1 LRRIPI
7 ALIVLTLVAL
17 GLAACGGDT
26 SSTTADADADADATA
41 PAATGPADQ
50 TIQISAPAD
59 GSLAFDQKSLKT
71 NAGTVALDFENP
83 ASVEHNLCVRSVSGD
98 DLGCSAD
105 ISESS
110 TTLTVDLQ
118 PGKYVV
124 YCGEP
129 GHEEGG
135 MTTPLVVS

>member
-1 LRRIPI
+1 MRRIPI
-7 ALIVLTLVAL
+7 ALIVLTLAAL
-17 GLAACGGDT
+17 GLAACGSDSSSATAEADSDT
-26 SSTTADADADADATA
+26 DASA

-59 GSLAFDQKSLKT
+59 GSLAFDQKSLKAS
-71 NAGTVALDFENP
+71 AGTVALDFDNP
-83 ASVEHNLCVRSVSGD
+83 ASVEHNVCVRSTSGD
-98 DLGCSAD
+98 ELGCSED
-105 ISESS
+105 ISQSS

-118 PGKYVV
+118 PGRYVV

-135 MTTPLVVS
+135 MTAPLSVS